1 MAQMICRDVCLGYE
15 SCTVSKHVNFEVE
28 EGDYLCIVGDNGS
41 GKSTLMRAL
50 LRLKA
55 PNHGDILLGDG
66 IKRSDIG
73 YLPQHL
79 ESQNDFPASVR
90 EVVLSGCVARTA
102 HPFATRAQ
110 KATAEENMKRMGI
123 EHLAAKPYRS
133 LSGGQR
139 QRVLLARSLCAA
151 EKILLLDEP
160 VSGLDPEATREFYE
174 IIDRLNREMKI
185 SILMITHDLDAVV
198 RYANRVLHMS
208 DVPTFY
214 RSVEDYCASE
224 AFLMRREEK
233 GDA

>member
-1 MAQMICRDVCLGYE
+1 MSQIVCRDVCLGYE

-28 EGDYLCIVGDNGS
+28 AGDYLCIVGDNGS

-55 PNHGDILLGDG
+55 PNHGDIILGEG

-73 YLPQHL
+73 YLPQQL
-79 ESQNDFPASVR
+79 EAQGDFPASVR

-102 HPFATRAQ
+102 YPFATKAH
-110 KATAEENMKRMGI
+110 KATAQENMKRLGI
-123 EHLAAKPYRS
+123 EMLASKPYRS

-160 VSGLDPEATREFYE
+160 TSGLDPEATREFYE
-174 IIDRLNREMKI
+174 IIERFNRDLGI
-185 SILMITHDLDAVV
+185 TILMITHDLGAVA

-214 RSVEDYCASE
+214 RSVGEYCESD
-224 AFLMRREEK
+224 AFLAGREDESY
-233 GDA
+233 A